1 MKNSLTRL
9 MLAQRGGRGRIRF
22 QSNKSNSSLSDELRA
37 MLKKELLALIQNPDE
52 IILSKNSYD
61 QLSLLATLF
70 VKYDFPA

>member
-1 MKNSLTRL
+1 
-9 MLAQRGGRGRIRF
+9 
-22 QSNKSNSSLSDELRA
+22 

-70 VKYDFPA
+70 VKYDFPAQWTEMNSWLLKTFDQLYAGMNAL